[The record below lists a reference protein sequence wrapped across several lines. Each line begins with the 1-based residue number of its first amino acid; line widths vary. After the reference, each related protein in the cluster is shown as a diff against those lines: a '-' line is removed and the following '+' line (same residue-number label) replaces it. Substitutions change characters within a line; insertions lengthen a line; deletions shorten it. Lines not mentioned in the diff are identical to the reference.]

1 LNGKLSNKE
10 LKKVANLTDKAENFL
25 KQASMNLKLTAR
37 SVNRI
42 IKISRTIADSFES
55 RNIEINHV
63 SEALNYRGTR

>member
-1 LNGKLSNKE
+1 
-10 LKKVANLTDKAENFL
+10 
-25 KQASMNLKLTAR
+25 MNLKLTAR